1 MRKRSKKVWS
11 LLTAAV
17 MMGALI
23 AGCGN
28 AQETDTASDTSSAQ
42 ETQDDG
48 QSTNEEG
55 TPKVGVVIKIA
66 GNPFYEATDKGF
78 AEAGKE
84 LGVEFITNGPSEA
97 TVEGQIQIIEGFI
110 NQKVDAIA
118 IASNDMDAV
127 GPALQKAEKAGIK
140 VLSWDSA
147 VNPDYRMLHVN
158 QASTQDI
165 GACQIKGIAEAIG
178 YEGQIAVVSG
188 SATMVNQNAWIDA
201 MEEELSKEEYKNME
215 LVDVVYGDEES
226 QKTYNETLGLI
237 KTYPELKGI
246 ISPTTAGLVAVC
258 KAVDDQGLNGKVYV
272 TGIGLPSL
280 QADYI
285 KSGLCPTAYIWN
297 PIDLG
302 YLAGYAADA
311 LIKGD
316 ITGAVGDTFEAGR
329 LGSYEV
335 TEDSDGGTEVILGE
349 PLELNQDNIDE
360 YKDIF

>member
-1 MRKRSKKVWS
+1 
-11 LLTAAV
+11 
-17 MMGALI
+17 
-23 AGCGN
+23 
-28 AQETDTASDTSSAQ
+28 
-42 ETQDDG
+42 
-48 QSTNEEG
+48 
-55 TPKVGVVIKIA
+55 
-66 GNPFYEATDKGF
+66 
-78 AEAGKE
+78 
-84 LGVEFITNGPSEA
+84 
-97 TVEGQIQIIEGFI
+97 
-110 NQKVDAIA
+110 
-118 IASNDMDAV
+118 
-127 GPALQKAEKAGIK
+127 
-140 VLSWDSA
+140 
-147 VNPDYRMLHVN
+147 
-158 QASTQDI
+158 
-165 GACQIKGIAEAIG
+165 
-178 YEGQIAVVSG
+178 
-188 SATMVNQNAWIDA
+188 
-201 MEEELSKEEYKNME
+201 ME

-316 ITGAVGDTFEAGR
+316 ITGTVGETFEAGR
-329 LGSYEV
+329 LGNYEI

-349 PLELNQDNIDE
+349 PLELNKDNIDE